1 MGGFLAARAASA
13 VVVAPPVVAD
23 LLRFVDAHDMTSS
36 ALDMNQAGTY
46 FANNYINPA
55 GEGGVHASYGG
66 FTRDQQVAYP
76 GSTTSSYQLEYA
88 RTEVAR
94 AEAAGING
102 FLGNM
107 MSAGGDNQ
115 VRALAMAQA
124 CAEDGAMRYT
134 PNLDTNGSLAAL
146 STAAIAD
153 VLQAVYDTG
162 SARMIGSKYQLSSF
176 KAEGKTVAWWT
187 ALKTELANRGYPVEF
202 VAVFLNASDANM
214 EAFAPISW
222 ALSVWG
228 PARPQNVVSLT
239 GRAQKAHALGC
250 KWMGPVRPQDF
261 RPRDGDVAEAQNT
274 DLWRGMWGAA
284 MQAGDGGAD
293 CVQLVT
299 WDDYAEHTHISPSV
313 GGGYAWTKLTK
324 VYGAAFKA
332 QTSVAVTSPLVVL
345 THRKHPAAA
354 TPSNQTELASPT
366 LDGTSTMRDTCEA
379 LCILP
384 AAGTVSVNG
393 GTATAVPANTPTAVT
408 AALVVGGANTA
419 TVTGQTGGTFTVT
432 SSHATTSSP
441 TVQDLHY
448 KATVYG

>member
-1 MGGFLAARAASA
+1 MAGFLAAR
-13 VVVAPPVVAD
+13 PPAGTPPPTID
-23 LLRFVDAHDMTSS
+23 TTRFVDAHDMTSS
-36 ALDMNQAGTY
+36 ALDMNQSGTY

-55 GEGGVHASYGG
+55 GEGGVHAAYGG
-66 FTRDQQVAYP
+66 FTRDQQIAYP
-76 GSTTSSYQLEYA
+76 GTTTSAWQLEYA

-94 AEAAGING
+94 AKAAGIDG

-107 MSAGGDNQ
+107 MSASGDNQ
-115 VRALAMAQA
+115 TRALAMAQA
-124 CAEDGAMRYT
+124 CAEDGTMRYT
-134 PNLDTNGSLAAL
+134 PNVDTNGSIASLSAAG
-146 STAAIAD
+146 IAD
-153 VLQAVYDTG
+153 VLEAVYETG
-162 SARMIGSKYQLSSF
+162 SARVVGGKYLLSSF

-202 VAVFLNASDANM
+202 IAVLLNASDANM

-228 PARPQNVVSLT
+228 PARPQNVVSLA
-239 GRAQKAHALGC
+239 GRAQKAHALGR
-250 KWMGPVRPQDF
+250 KWMGPIRPQDF

-284 MQAGDGGAD
+284 MQAGTSGAD

-313 GGGYAWTKLTK
+313 GGGYAWAKLTK

-332 QTSVAVTSPLVVL
+332 QASVAVTSPLVVL

-366 LDGTSTMRDTCEA
+366 LDGTSTMRNTTEA

-408 AALVVGGANTA
+408 APLVVGGANTA
-419 TVTGQTGGTFTVT
+419 VVTGQSGGTFTVT
-432 SSHATTSSP
+432 SAHTTTATP
-441 TVQDLHY
+441 AVQDLHY